1 MANPITKKPPWL
13 RKKINYSTH
22 QAMDSLLHKTKL
34 HTVCQ
39 EAMCPNISE
48 CFANH
53 TATFLILGNIC
64 TRHCTFCNIHKG
76 KPLAIDSSEPQRVAD
91 AIQELGLKYV
101 VITSP
106 TRDDL
111 EDGGAE
117 HYIKVVEAIKL
128 MDSTIE
134 VEILIPDMR
143 GNGVAWQVIAQS
155 KTDVIAHNIETV
167 PRLYHIRKGASY
179 SRSLDLL
186 KAISPYKTT
195 KSGIMLGLG
204 EKKHEVIAVMDDLL
218 EIGCSYLSIGQYLSP
233 SPKHQEVVEFVEPS
247 RFEYFKKIGLEM
259 GFEAIKSSP
268 YTRSSYLADQYRG
281 DRDERV

>member
-22 QAMDSLLHKTKL
+22 QAMDNLLNKTKL

-48 CFANH
+48 CFANRI
-53 TATFLILGNIC
+53 ATFLILGNIC
-64 TRHCTFCNIHKG
+64 TRHCTFCNISKG
-76 KPLAIDSSEPQRVAD
+76 KPLAVDSFEPQRVAN
-91 AIQELGLKYV
+91 AIEELGLKYV

-117 HYIKVVEAIKL
+117 HFIKVVEAIKE

-143 GNGVAWQVIAQS
+143 GDSKAWESVAQS
-155 KTDVIAHNIETV
+155 GADVIAHNIETV
-167 PRLYHIRKGASY
+167 PRLYPIRKGASY

-186 KAISPYKTT
+186 KAISPHKTT

-204 EKKHEVIAVMDDLL
+204 EEEHEVIAVMDDLL
-218 EIGCSYLSIGQYLSP
+218 DVGCSYLSIGQYLSP
-233 SPKHQEVVEFVEPS
+233 SSKHQEVVEFVEPS
-247 RFEYFKKIGLEM
+247 RFEYFKKVGLEM
-259 GFEAIKSSP
+259 GFEAIQSSP
-268 YTRSSYLADQYRG
+268 YTRSSYMADRYDIKLA
-281 DRDERV
+281 ES